1 MPSPVIVTHNLS
13 RHYGATVAVDE
24 VTIEVRGGEVLG
36 FLGPN
41 GAGKTTVTRML
52 CGLIAP
58 TAGTAIVL
66 GHDVEAGAEAI
77 RREVGVLTESPGLY
91 RRLSARENL
100 AFYAGLYGIARED
113 AARRIDHYLRK
124 LDLWEARDRAVA
136 TYSKG
141 MAQKVAIA
149 RALLHEPRLVFLD
162 EPTAGLDVESA
173 RTVRDFILTLKD
185 EQRTVFLCTHHLD
198 EAERVCDRVAVFK
211 RHIIALGDADRL
223 RAQLAGNR
231 VVVRLADPSDN
242 ALRDVIAALP
252 FVTEAQLRED
262 GDLVATLQNPE
273 NQTPE
278 LVRALVEQGGRVQAV
293 RPATASLE
301 EVYLKL
307 VENGKLPGGPA

>member
-1 MPSPVIVTHNLS
+1 VPSVIVTHNLT
-13 RHYGATVAVDE
+13 RHFGATRAVED
-24 VTIEVRGGEVLG
+24 VTLEVRSGEVLG

-58 TAGTAIVL
+58 TSGTAIVV

-91 RRLSARENL
+91 KRLTARENL
-100 AFYAGLYGIARED
+100 AFFAGLYGISRHDAR
-113 AARRIDHYLRK
+113 ARIDHYLRK
-124 LDLWEARDRAVA
+124 LDLWEAKDRALA

-185 EQRTVFLCTHHLD
+185 EGRTVFLCTHHLD

-223 RAQLAGNR
+223 RQQLAGNR
-231 VVVRLADPSDN
+231 VVVRLAEGSD
-242 ALRDVIAALP
+242 ATLRDIVAGLP
-252 FVTEAQLRED
+252 FVQDAHLRED

-273 NQTPE
+273 VQTPE

-307 VENGKLPGGPA
+307 VENGKLPGGSA